1 MGCRPKIRIDPGG
14 EILDKEYGITAKIY
28 DPLLYLALNP
38 IRKVVLAELIDHKE
52 SRILDL
58 CCGTGNQLKML
69 SNNGFKS
76 LHCLDLSE
84 SMLEVARRGGH
95 SINVHREDAA
105 RTGFGDRKF
114 DVVILSF
121 ALHEKERRTQLEI
134 IWEAHR
140 ILGYDGLLL
149 VVDFIF
155 DERTSGPGRLGATT
169 IERMAGGEHYRN
181 FKRYK
186 QGGGLSAIMDGK
198 MFRHVKSIRKAYGVV
213 TISTYR
219 KR

>member
-1 MGCRPKIRIDPGG
+1 MK
-14 EILDKEYGITAKIY
+14 KEYGFTAKIY
-28 DPLLYLALNP
+28 DPMLYLALNP
-38 IRKVVLAELIDHKE
+38 IRKAVLKELIDHRE

-69 SNNGFKS
+69 SRNGFKS

-84 SMLEVARRGGH
+84 SMLEVARRGDH

-105 RTGFGDRKF
+105 RTGFGDGEF

-121 ALHEKERRTQLEI
+121 ALHEKDRKTQLEI
-134 IWEAHR
+134 IQEAHR
-140 ILGYDGLLL
+140 ILGDDGTLL

-155 DERTSGPGRLGATT
+155 DERTSGPGRFGATM

-181 FKRYK
+181 FKGYK
-186 QGGGLSAIMDGK
+186 QSGGLSEIIGEK
-198 MFRHVKSIRKAYGVV
+198 MFRHANSIRRAYGAV

-219 KR
+219 RSP

>member
-1 MGCRPKIRIDPGG
+1 MKN
-14 EILDKEYGITAKIY
+14 EYGITAKIY
-28 DPLLYLALNP
+28 DPMLYLALNP
-38 IRKVVLAELIDHKE
+38 IRKAVMRELVDHKE

-69 SNNGFKS
+69 SRNGFKS

-84 SMLEVARRGGH
+84 SMLEVARRGDH

-105 RTGFGDRKF
+105 RTGFRDGEF
-114 DVVILSF
+114 EVVILSF
-121 ALHEKERRTQLEI
+121 ALHEKDRKTQLEI
-134 IWEAHR
+134 IREAHR
-140 ILGYDGLLL
+140 ILGNDGTLL

-155 DERTSGPGRLGATT
+155 DERTRKTGRMGATL

-186 QGGGLSAIMDGK
+186 QSGGLSSFIDERRFK
-198 MFRHVKSIRKAYGVV
+198 LVKSLRKASTVV

-219 KR
+219 RSP

>member
-1 MGCRPKIRIDPGG
+1 MK
-14 EILDKEYGITAKIY
+14 KEYGFPAKIY
-28 DPLLYLALNP
+28 DPMLYLALNP
-38 IRKVVLAELIDHKE
+38 IRKAVMRELDGHEE
-52 SRILDL
+52 SSILDL

-84 SMLEVARRGGH
+84 SMLEVARRGDH
-95 SINVHREDAA
+95 SITVHREDAA
-105 RTGFGDRKF
+105 RTGFGDREF
-114 DVVILSF
+114 NVEILSF
-121 ALHEKERRTQLEI
+121 ALHEKERQTQLEI
-134 IWEAHR
+134 IREAHR
-140 ILGYDGLLL
+140 ILGDGGLLL
-149 VVDFIF
+149 VVDFAF
-155 DERTSGPGRLGATT
+155 DDRTSVPGRFGAIT

-186 QGGGLSAIMDGK
+186 QGGGLSAIIDGK
-198 MFRHVKSIRKAYGVV
+198 AFRHAKSIRKAYGAV